1 MAVQRDSITVVPPDG
16 ETVVVDILEDDVS
29 LGTVHADRSKTRT
42 LTLPLTITARTSFY
56 VPVGSGP
63 YDVSVKLGDDEIAG
77 ADGTPVT
84 VSRFPAEVRARIDAD
99 ELGAVAGASGGSVP
113 SPSAGDAAKI
123 VIVSE
128 DESGYELVPVDA
140 VALTESAASAAYVA
154 VAGAVSAVTRDG
166 SNRLTGFTEN
176 GQVVSSIVRDG
187 TTGLVTSFDVNGV
200 THTVTRDGSNRVTGV
215 S

>member
-29 LGTVHADRSKTRT
+29 LGTVHADRSKTRM

-84 VSRFPAEVRARIDAD
+84 VSRFPAEIHAKIDAA
-99 ELGAVAGASGGSVP
+99 ELAAVSSAAPVHKTSAYTAASGDAVLADASGADFNVTLPAPTSGAKVGVKNVGASGTVTVLPHASENIDGEASRALP
-113 SPSAGDAAKI
+113 TPQESLCF
-123 VIVSE
+123 VS
-128 DESGYELVPVDA
+128 
-140 VALTESAASAAYVA
+140 
-154 VAGAVSAVTRDG
+154 
-166 SNRLTGFTEN
+166 
-176 GQVVSSIVRDG
+176 DG
-187 TTGLVTSFDVNGV
+187 TDWWIF
-200 THTVTRDGSNRVTGV
+200 
-215 S
+215 